1 MNGHVNAARILV
13 HCENLPDGLTGDI
26 VASQEGH
33 SVPEQADHPTP
44 LTYLTVALTLAVITA
59 VEVGVFY
66 ITDLGYGIIPV
77 LTVLSGSKFA
87 LVAMFYMH
95 LKYEAKLFT
104 TLFFVG
110 VALAVAV
117 VFTLIALFQFFA

>member
-1 MNGHVNAARILV
+1 M
-13 HCENLPDGLTGDI
+13 
-26 VASQEGH
+26 ASQEQQPG
-33 SVPEQADHPTP
+33 PAPAAHPTP
-44 LTYLTVALTLAVITA
+44 FTYLMVAITLSAITA

-66 ITDLGYGIIPV
+66 ITDLGKGIIPV
-77 LTVLSGSKFA
+77 LAVLSGVKFA

-104 TLFFVG
+104 TLFFAG

-117 VFTLIALFQFFA
+117 VLTLIALFQFFV